1 MAKTVKSYI
10 KDTNDFLRNLKGL
23 GKLSKNAILC
33 NVDVVGLHPI
43 ILHEEDLWSL
53 RKHLDV
59 RTKDE
64 ISTGTLVELT
74 EIVLKNNVFN
84 FILKIC
90 RQKISA
96 TVGTRFAPPYFILS
110 MSDLEE
116 RILENF
122 DLKPYIWCLYIDDNF
137 FI

>member
-10 KDTNDFLRNLKGL
+10 KDTNDFLRNLKSL
-23 GKLSKNAILC
+23 GKLSKNATLC

-59 RTKDE
+59 RTKE
-64 ISTGTLVELT
+64 KISTGTVVELT
-74 EIVLKNNVFN
+74 EIVLKKNVFN

-90 RQKISA
+90 RQKRSA

-122 DLKPYIWCLYIDDNF
+122 DLKPYIWCLYIDGDF

>member
-23 GKLSKNAILC
+23 GKLSKNATLC

-59 RTKDE
+59 RTKE
-64 ISTGTLVELT
+64 KISTGTVVELT

-90 RQKISA
+90 RQKRSA
-96 TVGTRFAPPYFILS
+96 IVRTRFAPPYFILS

-122 DLKPYIWCLYIDDNF
+122 NLKPYIWCLYTDGDF